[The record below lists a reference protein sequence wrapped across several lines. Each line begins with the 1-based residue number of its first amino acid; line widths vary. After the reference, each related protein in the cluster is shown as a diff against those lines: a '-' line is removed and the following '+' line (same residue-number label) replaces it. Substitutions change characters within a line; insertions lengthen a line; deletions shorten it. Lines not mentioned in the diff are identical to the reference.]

1 MKLQYDKVK
10 FFRRRQFLLGPEF
23 ADFDG
28 WNKIK
33 IDNTHLITAHPDL
46 NISYLESGNNKVL
59 LLGYFIDPFNPDFSD
74 NDILANFLDEQ
85 IDMDNIILKLNKLV
99 GRFVLIIS
107 KSDKLWLFHD
117 ACALR
122 QVNYLVDKSGHVW
135 CASQPNLLA
144 EMFRFDYD
152 EEMISFRNLPVF
164 VKGKDEFWF
173 PCDLTPYKEIKY
185 LLPNHY
191 LDLNNGD
198 VSRFWPRKGSFTK
211 INLDECIE
219 RVSDLLKNSIKSGAS
234 RFNLKMSISAGC
246 DSRKSLAA
254 SKEVKEKITF
264 YTHTP
269 IKGSKADIEVPSKL
283 LPKLG
288 LKHYVVNLQ
297 PMDDEFK
304 KYFETNN
311 TWPREKHGNIAY
323 SFMRF
328 FGTDCVVLNSN
339 ISEYSGVWYWLPKSN
354 ISARNLAVLRS
365 LNHKKIINEIEKW
378 LSDAK
383 PSCDAAGMNI
393 LVLFDLELR
402 SRWVSQALAEYD
414 IAFETFNPYNNRYLF
429 QLELSVDE
437 KIREGRN
444 LRMPKRLIKK
454 MWPEVLSEPINPEKG
469 LLKKVKRFMQS
480 SRFLFP
486 IIRNFRYIKQTISFI
501 KNNS

>member
-1 MKLQYDKVK
+1 MNFQYDKVK
-10 FFRRRQFLLGPEF
+10 FFRRRQFLLGPEY

-46 NISYLESGNNKVL
+46 NLSYLESGPNKAV
-59 LLGYFIDPFNPDFSD
+59 LLGYFVDPFNLNFSD
-74 NDILANFLDEQ
+74 IDILSRFLDEP
-85 IDMDNIILKLNKLV
+85 IDIDNIIFKLNKV
-99 GRFVLIIS
+99 GGRFVLIIS
-107 KSDKLWLFHD
+107 KNDKLWLFHD

-122 QVNYLVDKSGHVW
+122 QVHYFVDKSGYVW

-144 EMFRFDYD
+144 EIFKLDYD
-152 EEMISFRNLPVF
+152 EEMISFRNMPLF
-164 VKGKDEFWF
+164 AKGKDEFWF
-173 PCDLTPYKEIKY
+173 PCSLTPYKEIKY

-191 LDLNNGD
+191 LDLNTGH
-198 VSRFWPRKGSFTK
+198 VFRFWPRKDSFTK

-219 RVSDLLKNSIKSGAS
+219 HVSDLLKNSIKSAVS
-234 RFNLKMSISAGC
+234 RFNLKMGISAGC

-254 SKEVKEKITF
+254 SKEIKDKITF

-269 IKGSKADIEVPSKL
+269 MKGSEADIEIPSKL

-288 LKHYVVNLQ
+288 LKHHVVNLQ

-304 KYFETNN
+304 KYFDMNN
-311 TWPREKHGNIAY
+311 TWPRERHGHIAY
-323 SFMRF
+323 SFMRY
-328 FGTDCVVLNSN
+328 FGTDCVVMNSN
-339 ISEYSGVWYWLPKSN
+339 ISEYSGVWYWLPKSKIN
-354 ISARNLAVLRS
+354 AVSLAMLRS
-365 LNHKKIINEIEKW
+365 LNHKKIIDEMGKW

-383 PSCDAAGMNI
+383 PSCEAAGMNI

-469 LLKKVKRFMQS
+469 LQRKVKKFIQS
-480 SRFLFP
+480 RRFLFP
-486 IIRNFRYIKQTISFI
+486 LIRNLRYFKQKISLM